1 MNIASSWMAGGTRIP
16 GHLNAW
22 PILMAA
28 SILFSWC
35 HWQSGR
41 LFYEHEDHPPVAGGD
56 VIGRLRS
63 DRLSIAKGQLSVR
76 EQCFDAKQLLQ
87 FAPSTPGRT
96 KGRQHPALHQ
106 AGTFRCPEPDQENCR
121 CFRDRIE
128 AVDRKSV

>member
-16 GHLNAW
+16 GHFNAW

-28 SILFSWC
+28 SILFSGC

-63 DRLSIAKGQLSVR
+63 DRLSTAQGQLSVR
-76 EQCFDAKQLLQ
+76 EQRCAIDAKQLLQ
-87 FAPSTPGRT
+87 FAPSTPERP
-96 KGRQHPALHQ
+96 KECQPAALHQ
-106 AGTFRCPEPDQENCR
+106 EGT
-121 CFRDRIE
+121 
-128 AVDRKSV
+128 